1 MLDVS
6 HEPRFAD
13 APPSQIVPVLADE
26 GTYLCSESTWYR
38 VLHQENEQHERGR
51 ARKRTTRAPATH
63 CATAANQLW
72 SWDVTF
78 LTATTRGIFFY
89 LYMIMDVWSRK
100 IVGFEVYDSETGE
113 LASELFSR
121 AVLAEG
127 CRDQGVVIHADN
139 GAPQRSST
147 LRIKLDNLGLRT
159 SYSRPRVSND
169 NAYSESLFRTF
180 KYRHDFRVEGF
191 DSLDDART
199 WVLGF
204 VRWNNEEH
212 RHSAIKF
219 VTPCERHE
227 GRDKQILTA
236 RAALFDKAKQEKPER
251 WSGQTRNWEWQ
262 EQVWLNP
269 VKSETETDTKLKEV
283 A

>member
-1 MLDVS
+1 MISLADRQHAVDVIYEAIESGSRVDAACREAGIDRRTFRRWTNNALGTVSADARPTADRPSPSNRLSTEERSRVLDVS

-63 CATAANQLW
+63 CATAANRLW

-113 LASELFSR
+113 LSL
-121 AVLAEG
+121 
-127 CRDQGVVIHADN
+127 IH
-139 GAPQRSST
+139 
-147 LRIKLDNLGLRT
+147 I
-159 SYSRPRVSND
+159 
-169 NAYSESLFRTF
+169 
-180 KYRHDFRVEGF
+180 
-191 DSLDDART
+191 
-199 WVLGF
+199 
-204 VRWNNEEH
+204 
-212 RHSAIKF
+212 
-219 VTPCERHE
+219 
-227 GRDKQILTA
+227 
-236 RAALFDKAKQEKPER
+236 
-251 WSGQTRNWEWQ
+251 
-262 EQVWLNP
+262 
-269 VKSETETDTKLKEV
+269 
-283 A
+283 